1 VTHVPLPAAV
11 ERFLRQQIVSFERLG
26 VLLLMRR
33 HTSRWWSAH
42 TVALELEM
50 PVEAAQAHLEHLG
63 TCNLVAVRVAESVL
77 YRYEPGTDEL
87 AQVVE
92 RVADAHYHQRDA
104 MAKVLALAP
113 SEGIR
118 LFADAFRLRRGPRD
132 G

>member
-1 VTHVPLPAAV
+1 MPLLAAV

-33 HTSRWWSAH
+33 HTGRWWSAH

-50 PVEAAQAHLEHLG
+50 PVEAAQLHLEHLG

-87 AQVVE
+87 AQLVDG
-92 RVADAHYHQRDA
+92 VADAHYHQRDA
-104 MAKVLALAP
+104 MAKVLALTP
-113 SEGIR
+113 GESIR